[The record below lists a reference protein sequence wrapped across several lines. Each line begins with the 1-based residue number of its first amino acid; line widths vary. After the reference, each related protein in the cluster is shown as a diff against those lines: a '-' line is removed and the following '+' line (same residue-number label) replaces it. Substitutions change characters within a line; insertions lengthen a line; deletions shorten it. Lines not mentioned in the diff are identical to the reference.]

1 MSACLQSV
9 RVVQRNLVYVV
20 GLSMD
25 ICHEDTLRTSE
36 FFGQFGKPVKVRA
49 AEGLEGS
56 GAPARGSPG
65 GCSQLL
71 LMLFQG

>member
-1 MSACLQSV
+1 M

-49 AEGLEGS
+49 AEGSGEGS
-56 GAPARGSPG
+56 GAPATGSAG
-65 GCSQLL
+65 ACSQLL
-71 LMLFQG
+71 LLLSSGE